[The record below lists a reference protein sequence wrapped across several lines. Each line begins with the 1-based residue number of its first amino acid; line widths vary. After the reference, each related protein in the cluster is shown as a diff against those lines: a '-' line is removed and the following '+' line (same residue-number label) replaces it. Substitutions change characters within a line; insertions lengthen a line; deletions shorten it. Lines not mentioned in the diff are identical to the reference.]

1 MSNETNQVS
10 SFTRRRFLQYS
21 GAAALGGSL
30 LAACGGS
37 VTGAATGSNGGV
49 ALQHWYHQYGETG
62 TEAAAKRYAKEYT
75 KASVTVRWTPGD
87 YATVLNTALLSNNP
101 PDVFEQSIAAVDQV
115 KDGLF
120 EPLDDILA
128 DVKDDF
134 SAVSLANFTVGG
146 KVYAIK
152 MLNDTGLLYYRKSL
166 LQKAGLQPP
175 QTFDDVITA
184 ANKLTTSSVK
194 GLFVGNDGGIG
205 SLQSLVVWSAGG
217 DFISPD
223 NKIIFNTDR
232 TAAAIEK
239 IVQLNKTK
247 SLLLGNTTDWWDPS
261 AFTQG
266 LAAMQWTGLWA
277 MPAIVKALGDDFGV
291 LPWPKLDAQGAPATF
306 LGGWGAMVAAKGKNV
321 QAAKDYVRWLW
332 IDNKKDQ
339 EDWCL
344 SYGFHIPPRASLAA
358 IATKLQSGPAL
369 EAVQI
374 AKQYGKSTS
383 PLYDG
388 TIGTAF
394 TNAVT
399 NAVKSNA
406 NITSELKKAED
417 LSNTELQ
424 KLV

>member
-1 MSNETNQVS
+1 MAHENQPLS
-10 SFTRRRFLQYS
+10 SLSRRRFLQYT
-21 GAAALGGSL
+21 GATALGGSL

-37 VTGAATGSNGGV
+37 VTGSSSGGSGGP
-49 ALQHWYHQYGETG
+49 ALQQWYHQYGENG
-62 TEAAAKRYAKEYT
+62 TEAAAKRYPKEYT
-75 KASVTVRWTPGD
+75 KASVSVRWTPGD
-87 YATVLNTALLSNNP
+87 YGTVLNTALLSNNP

-115 KDGLF
+115 KNGLF

-134 SAVSLANFTVGG
+134 SPVSLANFTYNG
-146 KVYAIK
+146 KVYGIK

-166 LQKAGLQPP
+166 FQKAGLQPP
-175 QTFDDVITA
+175 QTVDDVIAA
-184 ANKLTTSSVK
+184 ANKLTTSSMK

-205 SLQSLVVWSAGG
+205 SLQSLAVWSAGG

-223 NKIIFNTDR
+223 NKILFNTDR
-232 TAAAIEK
+232 AAAGIEK

-277 MPAIVKALGDDFGV
+277 MPAIAKALGDDFDV
-291 LPWPKLDAQGAPATF
+291 VAWPKLDAQGSPATF
-306 LGGWGAMVAAKGKNV
+306 LGGWGAMVSAKGKNV

-332 IDNKKDQ
+332 VDNKKDQ

-358 IATKLQSGPAL
+358 TATKLQSGPAS

-388 TIGTAF
+388 TMSTAF
-394 TNAVT
+394 NNAVT
-399 NAVKSNA
+399 NAVKNNA
-406 NITSELKKAED
+406 NIPNELKKAAD
-417 LSNTELQ
+417 LCDAELQ